1 MRAPDEPSRAGDPP
15 ANEGQG
21 LGGRSLVGG
30 LWSTGSQVAPYAY
43 TIIVSIVA
51 ARILGPGPLGRQSFI
66 AFVVLVV
73 TTVCAAGMPLALMRA
88 YGEALGR
95 GSPGS
100 IPGLTRWGYRVASV
114 ATVVGTS
121 GLLAVAALGATPQ
134 AAWVFGAVAVAA
146 GILHKVPASILIGT
160 QHWRENSVI
169 TVVCGGIGTAIT
181 VLVLELGAGITGM
194 LAVAAGVALTMLVWS
209 VPLTRRVV
217 GSLGSDETAELGDLR
232 RAASRFALATSVA
245 VILSFIIA
253 QRSELFFLNHYSPDE
268 EIAFY
273 TIAFSAVTML
283 NTVPMGMA
291 SVILPTFAR
300 FFGAGQAERIR
311 ASYSRALRLLT
322 LLTIPI
328 TLGGLVLGPPLIA
341 LVYGDEFAPAG
352 TAFRI
357 LILTVPLA
365 PIAAVSG
372 ALLAAY
378 RRMRLPIVVSAVGAA
393 ADIGAAALLVPHLDS
408 AGAALANDIAA
419 IAGTSIQ
426 FVYCVRF
433 LGGVDLAPWRL
444 LRLLIASAAAAAGAQ
459 AVLEIGSG
467 LVPLLLAGFVW
478 IVALALLVSQLR
490 VLSVTDADW
499 LTSAVRGTRARRFA
513 GVFSLLGGRS
523 APAAP

>member
-1 MRAPDEPSRAGDPP
+1 MCTPEKRSRAD
-15 ANEGQG
+15 GQHTDEEHG

-30 LWSTGSQVAPYAY
+30 LWSVGSQVAPYAY

-51 ARILGPGPLGRQSFI
+51 ARVLGPGPLGRQSFI

-100 IPGLTRWGYRVASV
+100 IRGLTRWGYRVAWV

-121 GLLAVAALGATPQ
+121 ALLVVAALGATPQ

-146 GILHKVPASILIGT
+146 GVLHKVPASILLGT
-160 QHWRENSVI
+160 RRWRANSLV

-181 VLVLELGAGITGM
+181 VLVLELGWGITGM

-209 VPLTRRVV
+209 VQLTRRVV
-217 GSLGSDETAELGDLR
+217 GSLGSDETSELADLR
-232 RAASRFALATSVA
+232 RAASRFAMATSVA

-253 QRSELFFLNHYSPDE
+253 QRSELFFLNHFSPDE

-291 SVILPTFAR
+291 SVILPTFAS
-300 FFGAGQAERIR
+300 FFGAGQGERIR

-328 TLGGLVLGPPLIA
+328 TLGGFVLGPPLIA
-341 LVYGDEFAPAG
+341 LVYGDEFARAG

-378 RRMRLPIVVSAVGAA
+378 RRMRLPIVVSVVGAT
-393 ADIGAAALLVPHLDS
+393 ADIAAAALLVPHLDS

-419 IAGTSIQ
+419 IAATSIQ
-426 FVYCVRF
+426 FAYCVRF
-433 LGGVDLAPWRL
+433 LGGVDLTPWRL
-444 LRLLIASAAAAAGAQ
+444 LRLLIASAVAAALARAM
-459 AVLEIGSG
+459 LEIGSG
-467 LVPLLLAGFVW
+467 FLPLLLAGVVW
-478 IVALALLVSQLR
+478 IAALALLFARLG
-490 VLSVTDADW
+490 VLSATDADW

-513 GVFSLLGGRS
+513 GVFGRLGGRS

>member
-1 MRAPDEPSRAGDPP
+1 MPAPDEPSRTSGPRTD
-15 ANEGQG
+15 EGPG

-30 LWSTGSQVAPYAY
+30 FWSTGSQVAPYAF
-43 TIIVSIVA
+43 TIIVSVVA
-51 ARILGPGPLGRQSFI
+51 ARALGPGPLGRQSFI

-73 TTVCAAGMPLALMRA
+73 TTICAAGMPLALMRA

-100 IPGLTRWGYRVASV
+100 IRGLTRWGYRVAFV
-114 ATVVGTS
+114 AAVAGTS
-121 GLLAVAALGATPQ
+121 TLLVVAALGAEPQ
-134 AAWVFGAVAVAA
+134 AAWVFGAIAVAA
-146 GILHKVPASILIGT
+146 GILHRVPASILLGT
-160 QHWRENSVI
+160 QHWREYSVV
-169 TVVCGGIGTAIT
+169 TLTCGGIGTAVT
-181 VLVLELGAGITGM
+181 VLVLVLGAGITGM
-194 LAVAAGVALTMLVWS
+194 LAVAAGVALTMLAWS
-209 VPLTRRVV
+209 VHLTRRVV
-217 GSLGSDETAELGDLR
+217 RSLGTDETAELADLR
-232 RAASRFALATSVA
+232 RAASRFAMATSVA
-245 VILSFIIA
+245 VILSFIVA
-253 QRSELFFLNHYSPDE
+253 QRSELFFLNHFSPDD

-291 SVILPTFAR
+291 SVILPTFAS
-300 FFGAGQAERIR
+300 FVGAGQTERIR

-328 TLGGLVLGPPLIA
+328 TLGGFVLGPPLIA
-341 LVYGDEFAPAG
+341 LVYGDLFESAG

-357 LILTVPLA
+357 LILAVPLA
-365 PIAAVSG
+365 SIAAVSG

-393 ADIGAAALLVPHLDS
+393 ADIIAAALLVPHLDA
-408 AGAALANDIAA
+408 AGAALANDIAV

-426 FVYCVRF
+426 FAYCVRF

-444 LRLLIASAAAAAGAQ
+444 LRLTLASAAAAAGAQ

-467 LVPLLLAGFVW
+467 LAPLMLAAFVW
-478 IVALALLVSQLR
+478 IAMLAILITQLR
-490 VLSVTDADW
+490 VLSATDVAW
-499 LTSAVRGTRARRFA
+499 LTSAVRSTRARRFA